1 MIDDTD
7 FGDYRIVG
15 PLGRGGMG
23 QVFLGHD
30 VVLDRPVA
38 IKLIVRADAAA
49 RERFLIEA
57 RAIARLAH
65 PNVVAVYRAGET
77 RDGRP
82 YLVQELV
89 RGQSLDRVA
98 APLPAA
104 EVRRIGAAIAS
115 GLAAAH
121 AAGVLHRDLKPG
133 NVMLADDGAVKILDF
148 GLAKLTPRDA
158 PAGEAAAPIARAS
171 ATPAP
176 GTAPPDATPADGLAA
191 TADGEAAPLADVP
204 AAPALAGA
212 ELTRT
217 GAVLGTP
224 RYMAPEQW
232 RGEAATART
241 DLYALGAL
249 LFELA
254 TGRPVH
260 PHRDAGSLEAAVTA
274 RDAPAVATLAPGLDP
289 ALAGAID
296 RALRRD
302 PAERLASAE
311 AMAEVLRAAPATAAI
326 VAVPRRRRALALGA
340 GGVVAAVAVAVAA
353 LTLRGGGE
361 AARPTPAISPAAA
374 AASTALAV
382 QGRALASGAG
392 CARTPVFVDDDRLA
406 YALVDDDAGDLYLR
420 DLATGAERP
429 LTRTPAVSELAPQ
442 PVIGAAA
449 LTYMAQ
455 AQGSGGFTA
464 TRLPLDGAPATA
476 YPLGGLFMS
485 PGVLAIGDDLL
496 HVVGGGATLAR
507 LRGTTVS
514 EVLKLPGRRIFTMAP
529 SVTGRFLVIDGPCV
543 VDLAATPVAAPAC
556 VQTAQPA
563 YGRLAIDGTG
573 DVIYY
578 GAPGGIRRFTRST
591 GADALVVEGAGVN
604 GGLALAPSG
613 RRLAWSDCQ
622 PQITLTDLAT
632 GAAVHA
638 ESLTGPTTNT
648 RGDWAFVRETP
659 SLSILAFREPGG
671 LVHELTAP
679 PIIPGHPAL
688 EPDGERVV
696 FGRGDVPG
704 LHLAWGTQLRPIER
718 LTDDP
723 SDDGAVWI
731 GRDRVAF
738 TRTDAAG
745 VPAVWTVD
753 VLAGRPAVATGR
765 ARRQVADAQPGGG
778 QVLLLNDDRTRL
790 YLWDPATGDER
801 EVPQPAA
808 FHGALLLDADLAPDG
823 RHVVVL
829 RGPEVWRFAIDGGA
843 AERLWVAPAGHGCW
857 GVEVDARDH
866 VIVADA
872 RDAGRVYVADLP

>member
-1 MIDDTD
+1 
-7 FGDYRIVG
+7 
-15 PLGRGGMG
+15 MG

-89 RGQSLDRVA
+89 RGQSLDRIA
-98 APLPAA
+98 TPLPAA

-158 PAGEAAAPIARAS
+158 PREAAAAIVRARAS

-176 GTAPPDATPADGLAA
+176 GSAPPDATPADGLAA
-191 TADGEAAPLADVP
+191 TADGDPAPLADPP
-204 AAPALAGA
+204 AAPVLAGA
-212 ELTRT
+212 LTRT
-217 GAVLGTP
+217 GAMLGTP

-232 RGEAATART
+232 RGEAATAQT

-254 TGRPVH
+254 TGQPVH
-260 PHRDAGSLEAAVTA
+260 PHRDAAALEAAVTA
-274 RDAPAVATLAPGLDP
+274 RDAPAVATVAPGLDP
-289 ALAGAID
+289 ALAAAID

-302 PAERLASAE
+302 PAARPASAD
-311 AMAEVLRAAPATAAI
+311 AMAEALRPAPAAAAI
-326 VAVPRRRRALALGA
+326 VAPPRRRGAIALGA
-340 GGVVAAVAVAVAA
+340 GVVVAAGALAVLA
-353 LTLRGGGE
+353 LRGGGGR
-361 AARPTPAISPAAA
+361 ARPAAA
-374 AASTALAV
+374 IAPDAAAATAAPPV
-382 QGRALASGAG
+382 RGQALTTGAG
-392 CARTPVFVDDDRLA
+392 CARAPIFVDDDHVA
-406 YALVDDDAGDLYLR
+406 YARIGDDAGDLYLR
-420 DLATGAERP
+420 DLGTGAERP
-429 LTRTPAVSELAPQ
+429 LTTTPTVTELAPQ
-442 PVIGAAA
+442 PAIGAAA
-449 LTYMAQ
+449 LTFLAQ
-455 AQGSGGFTA
+455 AQGSGGFAA
-464 TRLPLDGAPATA
+464 TRLPLDGGPATA

-485 PGVLAIGDDLL
+485 PGVVAIGDDLL

-507 LRGTTVS
+507 LRGATVS

-529 SVTGRFLVIDGPCV
+529 SATGRFLVIDGPCV

-556 VQTAQPA
+556 VPTAQPA
-563 YGRLAIDGTG
+563 YGRPVIDAAG

-591 GADALVVEGAGVN
+591 GADALIVDGAGVN
-604 GGLALAPSG
+604 GGLAVAPSG

-688 EPDGERVV
+688 EPAGERVV

-704 LHLAWGTQLRPIER
+704 LHLAWGTQLRPIDR

-753 VLAGRPAVATGR
+753 VVDGRPAAATGLT
-765 ARRQVADAQPGGG
+765 RRVVADGQPGGG
-778 QVLLLNDDRTRL
+778 QVLLFNDDRTRL
-790 YLWDPATGDER
+790 YLWDPATGRER

-808 FHGALLLDADLAPDG
+808 FHGAMLLDADLAPDG

-829 RGPEVWRFAIDGGA
+829 RGAEVWRFDVDGGA
-843 AERLWVAPAGHGCW
+843 AARLWVAPAGHGCW
-857 GVEVDARDH
+857 GVEVDAQDH
-866 VIVADA
+866 VVVADA

>member
-1 MIDDTD
+1 MPNTNKISPQEALLRTIEHREI
-7 FGDYRIVG
+7 F
-15 PLGRGGMG
+15 
-23 QVFLGHD
+23 HD
-30 VVLDRPVA
+30 EMLH
-38 IKLIVRADAAA
+38 IVRLIMSGELSPVMMAALITGLRVKKETIGEITAAA
-49 RERFLIEA
+49 QVMREFSTKVHVADKTHLVD
-57 RAIARLAH
+57 IAC
-65 PNVVAVYRAGET
+65 
-77 RDGRP
+77 D
-82 YLVQELV
+82 EL
-89 RGQSLDRVA
+89 QSEGGSV
-98 APLPAA
+98 P
-104 EVRRIGAAIAS
+104 
-115 GLAAAH
+115 
-121 AAGVLHRDLKPG
+121 
-133 NVMLADDGAVKILDF
+133 
-148 GLAKLTPRDA
+148 
-158 PAGEAAAPIARAS
+158 
-171 ATPAP
+171 
-176 GTAPPDATPADGLAA
+176 DGLA
-191 TADGEAAPLADVP
+191 DV
-204 AAPALAGA
+204 LHAG
-212 ELTRT
+212 
-217 GAVLGTP
+217 
-224 RYMAPEQW
+224 
-232 RGEAATART
+232 
-241 DLYALGAL
+241 
-249 LFELA
+249 
-254 TGRPVH
+254 
-260 PHRDAGSLEAAVTA
+260 
-274 RDAPAVATLAPGLDP
+274 
-289 ALAGAID
+289 
-296 RALRRD
+296 
-302 PAERLASAE
+302 
-311 AMAEVLRAAPATAAI
+311 
-326 VAVPRRRRALALGA
+326 
-340 GGVVAAVAVAVAA
+340 
-353 LTLRGGGE
+353 
-361 AARPTPAISPAAA
+361 
-374 AASTALAV
+374 
-382 QGRALASGAG
+382 
-392 CARTPVFVDDDRLA
+392 
-406 YALVDDDAGDLYLR
+406 
-420 DLATGAERP
+420 
-429 LTRTPAVSELAPQ
+429 
-442 PVIGAAA
+442 
-449 LTYMAQ
+449 
-455 AQGSGGFTA
+455 
-464 TRLPLDGAPATA
+464 
-476 YPLGGLFMS
+476 
-485 PGVLAIGDDLL
+485 
-496 HVVGGGATLAR
+496 LAR

-556 VQTAQPA
+556 VHTAQPA